1 MKKGECRMQ
10 NERGCL
16 FLHFRFLYSSVS
28 LCLCGLF
35 VILLFGLFAPLTVSA
50 QAAGGFRLRVRPK
63 VNGKEKGL
71 PRKRFYLIKG
81 SREENKA
88 LIEKINQTSIQ
99 TRECYYRQAKASV
112 AFINWLKEGDCESVY
127 CRPIEEK
134 FVTGASAVPEFQA
147 AFARSAKEYR
157 KTELARLWLTTN
169 LTEEIRDGFY
179 RRKQTALKTLIGE
192 AETAT
197 KSSVL
202 SVMTDSRGTAYFTD
216 LTPGSYLV
224 TNLLPTEVGENQL
237 LWTCDITIKADDSKT
252 LTISNSKDAKCTVIE
267 KPLPA
272 CDASTQTA
280 TKR

>member
-1 MKKGECRMQ
+1 MGKRENGKDVRRAMSG
-10 NERGCL
+10 
-16 FLHFRFLYSSVS
+16 FPDFSSFPLIVFS
-28 LCLCGLF
+28 VF
-35 VILLFGLFAPLTVSA
+35 VILLLCLFAPLTASA
-50 QAAGGFRLRVRPK
+50 QATGGFRLRVRPK
-63 VNGKEKGL
+63 VNGKDKGL

-99 TRECYYRQAKASV
+99 TRECYYRQAKASE
-112 AFINWLKEGDCESVY
+112 AFINWLRESDCESVY

-157 KTELARLWLTTN
+157 KPELARLWLTTN
-169 LTEEIRDGFY
+169 LPEEIRDGFY
-179 RRKQTALKTLIGE
+179 RRKQTALKALIGE

-197 KSSVL
+197 NARVL
-202 SVMTDSRGTAYFTD
+202 SGMTDTKGTADFTD
-216 LTPGSYLV
+216 LMPGTYVV
-224 TNLLPTEVGENQL
+224 TNLLPTEVGDNQI
-237 LWTCDITIKADDSKT
+237 LWTCDITIKADDYSKT

>member
-1 MKKGECRMQ
+1 MEKEKNKKVEVWKPFHLASLLPLA
-10 NERGCL
+10 L
-16 FLHFRFLYSSVS
+16 F
-28 LCLCGLF
+28 C
-35 VILLFGLFAPLTVSA
+35 LFAPSIVRG
-50 QAAGGFRLRVRPK
+50 QATGGLRLRVRPK

-81 SREENKA
+81 SREENRA
-88 LIEKINQTSIQ
+88 LIEKINQPSIQ
-99 TRECYYRQAKASV
+99 TRECYYRQAKASA

-127 CRPIEEK
+127 CRPVEEK

-157 KTELARLWLTTN
+157 NPELARLWLTTN
-169 LTEEIRDGFY
+169 LTQEIRDGFY
-179 RRKQTALKTLIGE
+179 RRKQTALKALINE

-197 KSSVL
+197 HAHVL

-216 LTPGSYLV
+216 LTPGTYLV
-224 TNLLPTEVGENQL
+224 TNLLPTEIGDNQL